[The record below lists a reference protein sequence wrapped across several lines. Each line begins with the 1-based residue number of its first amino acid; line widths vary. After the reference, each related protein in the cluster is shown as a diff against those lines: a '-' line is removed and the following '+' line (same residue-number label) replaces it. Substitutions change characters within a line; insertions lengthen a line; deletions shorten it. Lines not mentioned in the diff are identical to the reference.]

1 MDPLVSIPILC
12 HDYGRF
18 LPEAIESALAQSYA
32 RVEVVVWDDGSTDD
46 TPEAAARYPEVEL
59 VRQENAGLVRTCNR
73 AVTAARGE
81 WFCFLS
87 ADDCFA
93 PTYVEELLE
102 SVLASEGASFAYCD
116 ASLFGAQSGVQR
128 SLAFDPV
135 TLARV
140 NFVNG
145 CALTR
150 RADYIAIGG
159 YDQELETVG
168 FEDWDFWLR
177 MVGNGRRG
185 AYLPKP
191 LLHWRRHETG
201 SRNPTTDP
209 EVARAAAIVR
219 KRNAGVVERLSSV
232 RRSRLAR
239 RLAVHPRVVRTPF
252 ARRAVERRL
261 WRAIT
266 SRG

>member
-1 MDPLVSIPILC
+1 M
-12 HDYGRF
+12 
-18 LPEAIESALAQSYA
+18 
-32 RVEVVVWDDGSTDD
+32 
-46 TPEAAARYPEVEL
+46 
-59 VRQENAGLVRTCNR
+59 
-73 AVTAARGE
+73 
-81 WFCFLS
+81 
-87 ADDCFA
+87 
-93 PTYVEELLE
+93 
-102 SVLASEGASFAYCD
+102 LASEGASFAYCD

-191 LLHWRRHETG
+191 LLHWRRHQTG

-232 RRSRLAR
+232 RGRRLAR
-239 RLAVHPRVVRTPF
+239 RLAVHPRVVKLGDRPAGGRAPALARGYLPRMSRRS
-252 ARRAVERRL
+252 ARRTATRPP
-261 WRAIT
+261 
-266 SRG
+266 SSNG